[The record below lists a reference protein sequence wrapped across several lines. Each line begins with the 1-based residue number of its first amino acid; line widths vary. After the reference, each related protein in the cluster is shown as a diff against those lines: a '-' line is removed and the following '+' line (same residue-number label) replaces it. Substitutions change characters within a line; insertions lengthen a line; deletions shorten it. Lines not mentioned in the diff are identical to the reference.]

1 MDTKLMKDRYD
12 DLPKF
17 SVKELEDEI
26 NFYDFLITNEGQLGG
41 IESSHRIWYEALK
54 IEINRRGLTME
65 KRIKLVKDNTSLI
78 NDLDNNETYK
88 KIINIK

>member
-1 MDTKLMKDRYD
+1 MKDRYD

-78 NDLDNNETYK
+78 ND
-88 KIINIK
+88 